1 MEYAFES
8 QGSIYYRGD
17 RITAEAAVFDCLSA
31 YNELLANLNC
41 EATQQ
46 DIYEKAGEKL
56 QALKARFDE
65 LPLEAPNWM
74 LEQIPSITR
83 VDGAGAERGNK
94 YCCTKGEGGKQCSQL
109 WEAENR

>member
-65 LPLEAPNWM
+65 LPLEAPN
-74 LEQIPSITR
+74 
-83 VDGAGAERGNK
+83 
-94 YCCTKGEGGKQCSQL
+94 
-109 WEAENR
+109 